1 MCDHRNPRPA
11 GGGTDRRAGRPAHC
25 GGYVDGI
32 PVIGPDGV
40 RLDDESRLQ
49 ADGRVA
55 SDD

>member
-1 MCDHRNPRPA
+1 MTTATPVPPA
-11 GGGTDRRAGRPAHC
+11 EGRTAGLADLRTAAGTSTASAW
-25 GGYVDGI
+25 
-32 PVIGPDGV
+32 IGPTGV

>member
-1 MCDHRNPRPA
+1 MCNHRNPRPA
-11 GGGTDRRAGRPAHC
+11 GGGADRRAGRPAHC

-32 PVIGPDGV
+32 RVIGPDGV